1 MKQAKM
7 NYEITERTFH
17 FRRPAHTSRG
27 CYTTL
32 LSRFVTLSEGE
43 ARGTGECSVLPDL
56 SCDALP
62 PQQYMKILEEAA
74 QVVAVTGRVPVEMLR
89 PYPSILFGLETA
101 LYNLKLAGG
110 KKTGGKKTGLCPPSP
125 ISVPINGLVWM
136 GTFDEMMQRLEEKL
150 SQGFRCVKLKIG
162 AIDWERERTLIAHIR
177 HRYSADQVE
186 IRVDAN
192 GGFKTSEAMQRLE
205 ELAGYQIHSI
215 EQPIRQGQWSEMA
228 ALCAASSLPIA
239 LDEELIGINDLDEK
253 ARLLDTIRPQYIV
266 LKPSLHGGMTG
277 TREWVELARERGIGS
292 WVTSALESNV
302 GLQAVARLA
311 VEIYG
316 PDVSFPQ
323 GLGTGA
329 LYTDN
334 IDLPLEIRGDRLCF
348 SAIF

>member
-1 MKQAKM
+1 M

-17 FRRPAHTSRG
+17 FRQPAHTSRG
-27 CYTTL
+27 CYTTH
-32 LSRFVTLSEGE
+32 LSRFVTLSEGDVS
-43 ARGTGECSVLPDL
+43 GTGECSVLPDL

-62 PQQYMKILEEAA
+62 PQQYMDILHEAA
-74 QVVAVTGRVPVEMLR
+74 QVVAVTGRVPAEMLR

-101 LYNLKLAGG
+101 LYNLRLAQGRLG
-110 KKTGGKKTGLCPPSP
+110 ELQS

-136 GTFDEMMQRLEEKL
+136 GTFDEMVQRLEEKL
-150 SQGFRCVKLKIG
+150 AQGFRCVKLKIG

-177 HRYSADQVE
+177 HRYGADRVE

-192 GGFKTSEAMQRLE
+192 GGFAVSEAMQRLE
-205 ELAGYQIHSI
+205 ELATFGIHSI
-215 EQPIRQGQWSEMA
+215 EQPIRAGQWPEMA
-228 ALCAASSLPIA
+228 ALCAASPLPIA

-253 ARLLDTIRPQYIV
+253 ERLLDTIRPQYIV
-266 LKPSLHGGMTG
+266 LKPSLHGGRTG
-277 TREWVELARERGIGS
+277 TREWVQLARERGIGS
-292 WVTSALESNV
+292 WVTSALEGNV

-311 VEIYG
+311 VELYG
-316 PDVSFPQ
+316 ADVSFPQ

-334 IDLPLEIRGDRLCF
+334 VDLPLEIRGDRLCF

>member
-1 MKQAKM
+1 MKF
-7 NYEITERTFH
+7 EITERTFH

-27 CYTTL
+27 CYTTH
-32 LSRFVTLSEGE
+32 LSRFVTLTEGD
-43 ARGTGECSVLPDL
+43 AVGVGECSVLPDL

-62 PQQYMKILEEAA
+62 PQQYMDILQEAA
-74 QVVAVTGRVPVEMLR
+74 QVVAVTGRVPVQMLR

-101 LYNLKLAGG
+101 LWNLRLAQGRMG
-110 KKTGGKKTGLCPPSP
+110 EQKPV
-125 ISVPINGLVWM
+125 SVPINGLVWM

-177 HRYSADQVE
+177 HRYGADQVE

-192 GGFKTSEAMQRLE
+192 GGFSTSEAMSRLE
-205 ELAGYQIHSI
+205 ELAAFGIHSI
-215 EQPIRQGQWSEMA
+215 EQPIRAGQWSEMA
-228 ALCAASSLPIA
+228 ALCAASPLPIA
-239 LDEELIGINDLDEK
+239 LDEELIGINDPDEK
-253 ARLLDTIRPQYIV
+253 IRLLDTIRPQYIV
-266 LKPSLHGGMTG
+266 LKPSLHGGMAG
-277 TREWVELARERGIGS
+277 THEWVELARERGIGS

-311 VEIYG
+311 VELYG